1 MQRDTPNSLLLGKG
15 NVVAG
20 AKREKIPGARAVFVY
35 RADSYVYACISVDE
49 TCSHAR
55 VGVRE
60 K

>member
-15 NVVAG
+15 NVAG
-20 AKREKIPGARAVFVY
+20 AKREKIPGARAVYVY
-35 RADSYVYACISVDE
+35 RADSCVYVCISVDE
-49 TCSHAR
+49 ACSHAR